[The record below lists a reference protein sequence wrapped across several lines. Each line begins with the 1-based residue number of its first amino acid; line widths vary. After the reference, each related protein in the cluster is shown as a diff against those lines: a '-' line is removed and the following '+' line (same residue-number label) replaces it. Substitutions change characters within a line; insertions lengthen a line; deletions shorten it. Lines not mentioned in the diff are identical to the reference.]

1 LSAEVRALERKRL
14 GIIAGSGPEAG
25 LQLWAAILE
34 TARERLGSLYH
45 GDVDAPYVVIVS
57 DPVLGHSMDL
67 RSYEDFVLRHLEEAI
82 LTVDQTADVYAIA
95 CVTLHCF
102 LPQIERIPNRVGTLV
117 SAIDAIVAYA
127 EKNSLKQIA
136 LISAETI
143 PRERSLLL
151 SRLKEFLT
159 VELPNDPELVREL
172 VLDIKR
178 LGGVDG
184 DVVLRFRNL
193 VDSLTSETVMLAC
206 TDLPLVMTRIDGRN
220 IIDCTRLL
228 AESLVDRW

>member
-1 LSAEVRALERKRL
+1 VVKRKRL

-25 LQLWAAILE
+25 LQLWEAVLD
-34 TARERLGSLYH
+34 TARERLGSLYR
-45 GDVDAPYVVIVS
+45 GDIDAPYVVIVS

-67 RSYEDFVLRHLEEAI
+67 RSYEESVLRHLEEAV
-82 LTVDQTADVYAIA
+82 LTIDKTAEVYAIA

-102 LPQIERIPNRVGTLV
+102 LPQIEQIPNREGTLV

-127 EKNSLKQIA
+127 EKSSLKQIA
-136 LISAETI
+136 VISAETI
-143 PRERSLLL
+143 PREGSPLLR
-151 SRLKEFLT
+151 RLKQFVT

-178 LGGVDG
+178 LGGADR
-184 DVVLRFRNL
+184 DVVSRFHKL

-206 TDLPLVMTRIDGRN
+206 TDLSLVTTRIDGRK
-220 IIDCTRLL
+220 IIDCTKLL